1 MAVKLYVV
9 SVSSTVVPLDGGIS
23 DSAPA
28 ACGVVPPQSS
38 IPNRASA
45 GIESAVIMDSSVSAT
60 IAIIYGRVAVVIIA
74 MIIIIVNTKVP
85 SA

>member
-1 MAVKLYVV
+1 MSSHTTIPNRTTVGIEAMVMNKA
-9 SVSSTVVPLDGGIS
+9 SVSS
-23 DSAPA
+23 
-28 ACGVVPPQSS
+28 
-38 IPNRASA
+38 
-45 GIESAVIMDSSVSAT
+45 T